1 MSPRHAD
8 IFCVSNALLQGGG
21 RDDATQWL
29 VRELSAL
36 GVRVG
41 RVLFLLPER
50 ELFVEEF
57 RRSIGRGTE
66 MLVTLGGLG
75 PCDDDRTLMWLA
87 AALERPFEISN
98 EMLQM
103 LQDRYEGLAQAGMVA
118 TSRLSECR
126 RNMAFC
132 PRGAIPLENKAGLAP
147 GVFIETRQMTIIAL
161 PGEPL
166 EARSVFEGNTLATRL
181 KLSLAGLG
189 YADEVVEL
197 ESNDEASAI
206 DIVKHVKMQH
216 PGVVIA
222 VRGGLSDHSPVLRLH
237 LCAWTEEPEKPAGE
251 AKPTPEFPRTGSRTM
266 PSVGSG
272 SKPMMT
278 VTVAE
283 LESAGARTLR
293 ARARAQE
300 LIAHAI
306 ADLEQEVMSIRHSDD
321 ESRPEVKIGM
331 RRRAPEYR

>member
-1 MSPRHAD
+1 
-8 IFCVSNALLQGGG
+8 
-21 RDDATQWL
+21 
-29 VRELSAL
+29 
-36 GVRVG
+36 
-41 RVLFLLPER
+41 
-50 ELFVEEF
+50 
-57 RRSIGRGTE
+57 
-66 MLVTLGGLG
+66 
-75 PCDDDRTLMWLA
+75 
-87 AALERPFEISN
+87 
-98 EMLQM
+98 
-103 LQDRYEGLAQAGMVA
+103 
-118 TSRLSECR
+118 
-126 RNMAFC
+126 MAFC
-132 PRGAIPLENKAGLAP
+132 PRGALPLENKVGLAP

-161 PGEPL
+161 PDEPF
-166 EARSVFEGNTLATRL
+166 EARSVFSGNTLATRL
-181 KLSLAGLG
+181 KLLLAGLG

-216 PGVVIA
+216 PDVVIA
-222 VRGGLSDHSPVLRLH
+222 VRGGMNDHSPVLRLH

-251 AKPTPEFPRTGSRTM
+251 AKPAPEFPRTGSRAM

-306 ADLEQEVMSIRHSDD
+306 ADLEQEVMSIRNSDD